1 MFNYLGFIIIVICSF
16 IQFIILNRIH
26 NEKSKLK
33 DENEYW
39 NERIDF
45 YMNDNN
51 RLERYNFELLSENIT
66 LKKKLNDIKD
76 KELEK

>member
-1 MFNYLGFIIIVICSF
+1 MVNYLGFIIIVICSF
-16 IQFIILNRIH
+16 TQFIILNRTH
-26 NEKSKLK
+26 NEKVKLK

-76 KELEK
+76 KE